1 MEEAMRLF
9 RFVLTVPAGIAGWY
23 LGVMLALLVH
33 DLGQRLCPAHL
44 VVSGACTA
52 PWSSFVGDVALA
64 LGASVCGA
72 LSVLLPALA
81 APSHRLEVSRLA
93 YAVGLIC
100 SAYWLFHGLWVPVAW
115 AAAAGALAL
124 WRVQVALEFRAS

>member
-1 MEEAMRLF
+1 
-9 RFVLTVPAGIAGWY
+9 
-23 LGVMLALLVH
+23 
-33 DLGQRLCPAHL
+33 
-44 VVSGACTA
+44 
-52 PWSSFVGDVALA
+52 VALA